1 MITSDT
7 LKDLPPMRFD
17 LSRVVGCAATRWS
30 AARPLLSYLIDSTT
44 PCARRPLRR
53 GISSR
58 LMSAWG
64 HLRPADTL
72 TAVAACPLHL
82 RELC

>member
-30 AARPLLSYLIDSTT
+30 AARPLQAYLIDSTNT
-44 PCARRPLRR
+44 VRQETAAPRDLKPAHVGLR
-53 GISSR
+53 S
-58 LMSAWG
+58 
-64 HLRPADTL
+64 
-72 TAVAACPLHL
+72 
-82 RELC
+82 